1 MFVIF
6 SVCFPAQGVE
16 VDTRNLS
23 TYLSTHLIACAVAP
37 PTSTISA
44 SHPKTPPLGSMERP
58 QVSEML
64 FHGALALIALSS
76 FVYMHQAKRPYPSWL
91 RRLATSPTRSGQE
104 HPKEQHADVPPQD
117 DIEYRPPRPAV
128 KDVLGGA
135 GSYSALGARLFSPAP
150 TQSKTVGW
158 IVDAGSDFPYAVTAL
173 IDSWDTS
180 ALVRHDPSRLTTRGW
195 NGYVDA
201 NETRAFRYTTPKRRL
216 TAADLRGTPL
226 LQARAFHLICSPSR
240 CRELVTELLAL
251 RQEEAP
257 PDNGDGGGHARP
269 VIIWEPVPDLCTP
282 DELLGLTNC
291 LPLVDVCSPNH
302 AELASFM
309 GDDGLDPDTGEISCT
324 AVERSCEQ
332 LLGSMPLSSFTLV
345 VRAGEKGC
353 YVAKN
358 GGVGSR
364 NKDRGGRGGS
374 KAGGKRRRKEVGHH
388 GGLRADTDMMSLFEG
403 LLQQDEGA
411 EGEGVAG
418 GEVATYSFIREED
431 SEVEI
436 DPGLDRWIPA
446 YWTKDDAADKVVDP
460 TGGGNTFLGGLAAAL
475 ARGKSMEEAACWGSV
490 AASFAIEQ
498 VGVPQLGRDE
508 KGEETW
514 NGAKVQDRLRQ
525 IQERIGMPVD

>member
-1 MFVIF
+1 MVYWG
-6 SVCFPAQGVE
+6 SSPSPRLLTC
-16 VDTRNLS
+16 TRLRGHVS
-23 TYLSTHLIACAVAP
+23 
-37 PTSTISA
+37 
-44 SHPKTPPLGSMERP
+44 LGS
-58 QVSEML
+58 
-64 FHGALALIALSS
+64 
-76 FVYMHQAKRPYPSWL
+76 
-91 RRLATSPTRSGQE
+91 RRLHIVPNRLGREQL
-104 HPKEQHADVPPQD
+104 KDQHADILSQD

-158 IVDAGSDFPYAVTAL
+158 IVDAGSDFPPAVTAL
-173 IDSWDTS
+173 IDSWATS
-180 ALVRHDPSRLTTRGW
+180 ALVRQDPSRLTTRGW

-201 NETRAFRYTTPKRRL
+201 NETRAFRYMTPKRRL
-216 TAADLRGTPL
+216 NADDLRGTPL
-226 LQARAFHLICSPSR
+226 LHARAFHLICSPSR

-257 PDNGDGGGHARP
+257 PHDAGGGGDGGPARP

-309 GDDGLDPDTGEISCT
+309 GDDGLDPETGEISCA

-358 GGVGSR
+358 GGVGGK
-364 NKDRGGRGGS
+364 NKDRR
-374 KAGGKRRRKEVGHH
+374 GKRRGGGGGNGGMGAGTPQVRQIGHH

-403 LLQQDEGA
+403 LLQQAEGTGGEGGEGDDEGPS
-411 EGEGVAG
+411 
-418 GEVATYSFIREED
+418 YSFFRESD

-446 YWTKDDAADKVVDP
+446 YWTKDDAAEKVVDP

-508 KGEETW
+508 DGEETW
-514 NGAKVQDRLRQ
+514 NGAKVLDRLRKLQ
-525 IQERIGMPVD
+525 DRIGMNAD